1 MKHNLFIIG
10 ILFSFSAKCQL
21 ITDSLLI
28 DQHYRTFS
36 YNTPLVKP
44 SGFSLMFVMHG
55 SGGSNDNMYPKTK
68 NLEAIT
74 GKEKVL
80 LVYPNGY
87 LHYWN
92 ECRKFSTA
100 VANTENINEEG
111 FFTAMI
117 GYFKNKY
124 GIDTNKVFATGFS
137 GGGHMSYKLAL
148 TMPNKIKAI
157 AAVVANMPD
166 SASCD
171 CSYANK
177 AMPVLIINGTAD
189 GTNPYNGGEMFVNNS
204 SFGVVRST
212 EGSFH
217 YWSNLAGYKGVPKKI
232 LLPDTDPS
240 DNKTIESYTFSK
252 KKHPTVQL
260 LKVIGGHHDYP
271 NDIDVYMYIWNFF
284 KSVK

>member
-1 MKHNLFIIG
+1 MKSISFIIAL
-10 ILFSFSAKCQL
+10 LFSIAAHGQL
-21 ITDSLLI
+21 ITDSLLV

-36 YNTPLVKP
+36 YNKP
-44 SGFSLMFVMHG
+44 VIKTNGFSLMFVMHG

-68 NLEAIT
+68 NLEAIA

-87 LHYWN
+87 MHYWN

-117 GYFKNKY
+117 SYFKNKY
-124 GIDTNKVFATGFS
+124 GVDINKVFACGFS

-166 SASCD
+166 SASFD

-177 AMPVLIINGTAD
+177 ALPVVIINGTAD
-189 GTNPYNGGEMFVNNS
+189 GTNPYNGGEMFINNA

-217 YWSNLAGYKGVPKKI
+217 YWSTLAGYKGEPKKI

-240 DNKTIESYTFSK
+240 DNKTIESYTYAQ